1 MVAPEDNTT
10 TIKGSHLV
18 EVRESPS
25 IEVTKNTKGYNYT
38 VKILSNDVK
47 RIKEL
52 TDMLNQI
59 YSGSEE

>member
-1 MVAPEDNTT
+1 MVAPEDTT

-38 VKILSNDVK
+38 VKILSNDVN

-52 TDMLNQI
+52 TDQLNQI
-59 YSGSEE
+59 YSAQEE